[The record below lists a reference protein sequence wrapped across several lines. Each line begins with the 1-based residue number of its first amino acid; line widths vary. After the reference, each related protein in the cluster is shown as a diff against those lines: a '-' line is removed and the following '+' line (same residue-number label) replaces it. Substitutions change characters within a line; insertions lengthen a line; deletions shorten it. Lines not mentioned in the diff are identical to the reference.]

1 MNDLPEK
8 LAKPAQRALA
18 SVGIDALKMLTE
30 YTEQEVA
37 ELHGIGQNALKQL
50 KAALEDKGLNFK
62 Q

>member
-18 SVGIDALKMLTE
+18 SAGIDSLKMLTE